1 MWLKMHIL
9 GPLLE
14 QKLPNFL
21 KKITATK
28 IILLHK
34 NLIFLPTYTKLAID
48 RESLPTNVPSVAK
61 PFALQAVVSYYAVPI
76 QLF

>member
-1 MWLKMHIL
+1 MHIL
-9 GPLLE
+9 GPILE
-14 QKLPNFL
+14 QKLPNFF
-21 KKITATK
+21 KKITAIK